1 MTKRQHGLV
10 PPRGELGR
18 EKTMAE
24 QKTTEEVCAYCGEE
38 LGEIPIRRGKFV
50 YCSEACAFEA
60 SRSVDC
66 GGRTDTHSAP
76 PIVEQIP
83 PPSTE

>member
-1 MTKRQHGLV
+1 
-10 PPRGELGR
+10 
-18 EKTMAE
+18 MAE

-38 LGEIPIRRGKFV
+38 LGENPIRRGTVV

-66 GGRTDTHSAP
+66 GGRTDSHSAP
-76 PIVEQIP
+76 PIVETTLP
-83 PPSTE
+83 PGVEE

>member
-1 MTKRQHGLV
+1 
-10 PPRGELGR
+10 
-18 EKTMAE
+18 MAK
-24 QKTTEEVCAYCGEE
+24 QKTTEGVCAYCREE

-66 GGRTDTHSAP
+66 GGRTDSHSAP
-76 PIVEQIP
+76 PIVERAL

>member
-1 MTKRQHGLV
+1 
-10 PPRGELGR
+10 
-18 EKTMAE
+18 MAE
-24 QKTTEEVCAYCGEE
+24 QKTTEEVCAHCGEE
-38 LGEIPIRRGKFV
+38 LGEIPIRRGRFV

-76 PIVEQIP
+76 PIVEKIP
-83 PPSTE
+83 RPSTE